1 MLIPTLS
8 VILLVGQLAS
18 AMPFEQVARN
28 LPRDVAHI
36 ALDEANGQYL
46 AYKPDGSLA
55 GKYPADTKRDFR
67 GRKRAD
73 PGSPCAKLAVEEA
86 KQLPGFKQI
95 EDYANKEWGTG
106 KRNIVTNPTNADQAF
121 GGATACVSNDVVQVE
136 FSGSPSCNSRTGEVD
151 GQAKETN
158 GSITSSVASTYSNTG
173 TWAVKTTS
181 SIGVS
186 AKVSAEFKIPEIA
199 ELGGEITTSAEF
211 TSEVAHGFETTNTD
225 TVNTGGTFAVPSGKK
240 CQIKYDVKTC
250 TVPGHGRVRYEA
262 SGFVWFEYDDKV
274 QDHFKW
280 AVNIEEIVKNVD
292 DRSSFLEFAGSIK
305 GTTNA
310 NFNSSCSPI

>member
-1 MLIPTLS
+1 MIFPTLS
-8 VILLVGQLAS
+8 VFLLVGQLAS
-18 AMPFEQVARN
+18 AMPFEQVVRN

-36 ALDEANGQYL
+36 ALDETSGQYL

-55 GKYPADTKRDFR
+55 GKYPADTKRGFL
-67 GRKRAD
+67 GRKRDA
-73 PGSPCAKLAVEEA
+73 GSPCAKLAVEEA

-136 FSGSPSCNSRTGEVD
+136 FSGSPTCNTRTGEVD
-151 GQAKETN
+151 SSAKQTN
-158 GSITSSVASTYSNTG
+158 GSITSSVSSTYSNKG
-173 TWAVKTTS
+173 SWAVTTSS

-186 AKVSAEFKIPEIA
+186 AKVSASIKIPEIA

-225 TVNTGGTFAVPSGKK
+225 SVATGGTFGVPSGQK
-240 CQIKYDVKTC
+240 CQIKYDVKSC

-262 SGFVWFEYDDKV
+262 KGFVWFEYDDKV

-280 AVNIEEIVKNVD
+280 AVNIEEVVKNID
-292 DRSSFLEFAGSIK
+292 DRSSFLEFAGSIQ

-310 NFNSSCSPI
+310 NFNSSCTPL